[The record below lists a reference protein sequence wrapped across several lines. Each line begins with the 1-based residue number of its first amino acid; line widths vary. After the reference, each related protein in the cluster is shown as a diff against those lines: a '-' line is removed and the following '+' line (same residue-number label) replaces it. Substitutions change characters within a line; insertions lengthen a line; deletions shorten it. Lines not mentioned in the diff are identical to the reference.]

1 MNAKTAFDLIFRNA
15 RTRSAATTV
24 DIGVT
29 GGRIAAI
36 EPRLACEAAEIE
48 VGGKLALPGFVDTHI
63 HLDKA
68 CLLGRC
74 GHDHGSV
81 AEAIAAVAAMK
92 RDFTVED
99 VYARGARVIE
109 RAIVHGTTR
118 MRTHVE
124 IDPRIGLRGFEAVKA
139 LKRDYAWAID
149 LSICVFPQEG
159 LTNDPGAE
167 ELLIAALRDGGEAIG
182 GCPYMDTDPNAHLEK
197 LFDLA
202 QEFDVDIDLHLDF
215 DLDPSWWHLEE
226 VCRQTERRNYQ
237 GRVAIGHATKLSAL
251 PPDRLKAATARLAK
265 SGVAVTVLPATDL
278 YLMGRDATHNAP
290 RGLTV
295 AHKLVE
301 NGVVCSVAT
310 NNVLNP
316 FTPFGD
322 ASLLRMANFYANVA
336 HAGISEFDAC
346 LDLVTDLPARLMNL
360 RDYGIAPGNPADL
373 IILDTDSGA
382 NAIAELP
389 DMLMGFKNGRQV
401 FERRKPTLFPPQ
413 ASGPHSRH
421 ARARPGHPRAA
432 DDSRD
437 VDGRTMQAML
447 CLMRCP
453 AIDAPADPLLL
464 SVNQQQQARGRKS

>member
-1 MNAKTAFDLIFRNA
+1 MNTRTAFDLIFRNA
-15 RTRSAATTV
+15 RTRSSASPI
-24 DIGVT
+24 DIGIS

-36 EPRLACEAAEIE
+36 EPRLVCDAPEID

-74 GHDHGSV
+74 GHGH
-81 AEAIAAVAAMK
+81 ATLREAIAAVAAMK

-109 RAIVHGTTR
+109 RAILHGTTR

-124 IDPRIGLRGFEAVKA
+124 IDPRIALRSFEAIKS

-167 ELLIAALRDGGEAIG
+167 ELLVAALRDGGEVIG
-182 GCPYMDTDPNAHLEK
+182 GCPYIDTDPNAHLERV
-197 LFDLA
+197 FNLA
-202 QEFDVDIDLHLDF
+202 QQFDVDVDLHLDF

-226 VCRQTERRNYQ
+226 VCRQTEQRNYH

-251 PPDRLKAATARLAK
+251 PPERLKVATERLAK
-265 SGVAVTVLPATDL
+265 AGVAVTVLPATDL
-278 YLMGRDATHNAP
+278 YLMGRDATHNVP
-290 RGLTV
+290 RGLTAAHRLV
-295 AHKLVE
+295 AD
-301 NGVVCSVAT
+301 GVVCSVAT

-322 ASLLRMANFYANVA
+322 ASLLRMANFYANVTQ
-336 HAGISEFDAC
+336 AGIGEFDAC

-360 RDYGIAPGNPADL
+360 RDYGIATGNPADL
-373 IILDTDSGA
+373 IILDTESGM

-389 DMLMGFKNGRQV
+389 DVLMGFKNGRQV
-401 FERRKPTLFPPQ
+401 FERKQPKLFPPQ
-413 ASGPHSRH
+413 A
-421 ARARPGHPRAA
+421 
-432 DDSRD
+432 
-437 VDGRTMQAML
+437 
-447 CLMRCP
+447 
-453 AIDAPADPLLL
+453 
-464 SVNQQQQARGRKS
+464 

>member
-1 MNAKTAFDLIFRNA
+1 MIARTAFDLILRNA
-15 RTRSAATTV
+15 VLRSSAAPV
-24 DIGVT
+24 DIGVA

-36 EPRLACEAAEIE
+36 EPDLACEAVE
-48 VGGKLALPGFVDTHI
+48 VDAGGRLALPGFVDTHI

-74 GHDHGSV
+74 AHIHGGV
-81 AEAIAAVAAMK
+81 TEAIRAVAAMK
-92 RDFTVED
+92 KDFTVED
-99 VYARGARVIE
+99 VYSRGARVIE

-139 LKRDYAWAID
+139 LKGDYAWALD
-149 LSICVFPQEG
+149 LSLCVFPQEG
-159 LTNDPGAE
+159 LTNDPGSE
-167 ELLIAALRDGGEAIG
+167 ELLVQALRDGGEVIG
-182 GCPYMDTDPNAHLEK
+182 GCPYMDTDPNTHLERI
-197 LFDLA
+197 FTLA
-202 QEFDVDIDLHLDF
+202 QEFDVDVDLHLDF

-251 PPDRLKAATARLAK
+251 PPARLKAATERLAK

-290 RGLTV
+290 RGLTL
-295 AHKLVE
+295 AHKLVAD
-301 NGVVCSVAT
+301 GVLCSVAT

-336 HAGISEFDAC
+336 HAAVGDFDTC
-346 LDLVTDLPARLMNL
+346 LDLVTELPARLMNL
-360 RDYGIAPGNPADL
+360 KDYGIAVGNPADL
-373 IILDTDSGA
+373 IVLDTTESR

-389 DMLMGFKNGRQV
+389 DVLMGFKSGRQV
-401 FERRKPTLFPPQ
+401 FERKPPVLF
-413 ASGPHSRH
+413 
-421 ARARPGHPRAA
+421 
-432 DDSRD
+432 
-437 VDGRTMQAML
+437 
-447 CLMRCP
+447 
-453 AIDAPADPLLL
+453 AP
-464 SVNQQQQARGRKS
+464 S

>member
-1 MNAKTAFDLIFRNA
+1 MMTKPAFDLVFRNA
-15 RTRSAATTV
+15 VTRASAAAV

-29 GGRIAAI
+29 DGRIAAI
-36 EPRLACEAAEIE
+36 APRLACEAVEIDL
-48 VGGKLALPGFVDTHI
+48 GGRLVLSGFVDTHI

-74 GHDHGSV
+74 GHDHASV
-81 AEAIAAVAAMK
+81 DDAIRAVAAMK

-99 VYARGARVIE
+99 VYARGARVLE

-124 IDPRIGLRGFEAVKA
+124 IDPRIGLRGFQAIKA

-159 LTNDPGAE
+159 LTNDPGTE
-167 ELLIAALRDGGEAIG
+167 QLLVAALRDGGDLIG
-182 GCPYMDTDPNAHLEK
+182 GCPYMDTDPMAQLEK

-202 QEFDVDIDLHLDF
+202 QAFDVDVDLHLDF
-215 DLDPSWWHLEE
+215 DLDPSWWHLDE
-226 VCRQTERRNYQ
+226 VCRQTERRNYH

-251 PPDRLKAATARLAK
+251 PPERLKAATAQLAK
-265 SGVAVTVLPATDL
+265 AGVAVTVLPATDL

-290 RGLTV
+290 RGLTL
-295 AHKLVE
+295 AHKLAG
-301 NGVVCSVAT
+301 NGIVCSVAT

-346 LDLVTDLPARLMNL
+346 LD
-360 RDYGIAPGNPADL
+360 
-373 IILDTDSGA
+373 
-382 NAIAELP
+382 
-389 DMLMGFKNGRQV
+389 
-401 FERRKPTLFPPQ
+401 
-413 ASGPHSRH
+413 
-421 ARARPGHPRAA
+421 
-432 DDSRD
+432 
-437 VDGRTMQAML
+437 
-447 CLMRCP
+447 
-453 AIDAPADPLLL
+453 
-464 SVNQQQQARGRKS
+464 

>member
-1 MNAKTAFDLIFRNA
+1 MTARTTFDLIFRNA
-15 RTRSAATTV
+15 RTRSSASPV
-24 DIGVT
+24 DIGIS

-36 EPRLACEAAEIE
+36 EPRLVCDAPEID
-48 VGGKLALPGFVDTHI
+48 VGGKLVLPGFVDSHI

-74 GHDHGSV
+74 GHGHATLG
-81 AEAIAAVAAMK
+81 AAIAAVSAMK

-109 RAIVHGTTR
+109 RAILHGTTR

-124 IDPRIGLRGFEAVKA
+124 IDPRIALRGFEAIKA
-139 LKRDYAWAID
+139 LKHDYAWAID

-167 ELLIAALRDGGEAIG
+167 ELLIAALRDGGEVIG
-182 GCPYMDTDPNAHLEK
+182 GCPYTDTDPNTHLEK
-197 LFDLA
+197 VFNLA
-202 QEFDVDIDLHLDF
+202 QQFDVDVDLHLDF
-215 DLDPSWWHLEE
+215 DLDPTSWHLEE
-226 VCRQTERRNYQ
+226 VCLQTERRNYH

-251 PPDRLKAATARLAK
+251 PPGRLKAATARLATA
-265 SGVAVTVLPATDL
+265 GVAVTVLPATDL

-290 RGLTV
+290 RGLTL
-295 AHKLVE
+295 AHRLVQ

-336 HAGISEFDAC
+336 HAGVDEFDAC
-346 LDLVTDLPARLMNL
+346 LDLVTHLPARLMNL
-360 RDYGIAPGNPADL
+360 RDYGIATGNPADL
-373 IILDTDSGA
+373 VILDTDTGA

-389 DMLMGFKNGRQV
+389 DVLMGFKNGRQV
-401 FERRKPTLFPPQ
+401 FERKQPKLFPP
-413 ASGPHSRH
+413 H
-421 ARARPGHPRAA
+421 
-432 DDSRD
+432 
-437 VDGRTMQAML
+437 
-447 CLMRCP
+447 
-453 AIDAPADPLLL
+453 
-464 SVNQQQQARGRKS
+464 

>member
-15 RTRSAATTV
+15 RTRSSATPV
-24 DIGVT
+24 DIGVA

-48 VGGKLALPGFVDTHI
+48 VGGRLVLPGFVDTHI

-99 VYARGARVIE
+99 VYARGAKVIE

-167 ELLIAALRDGGEAIG
+167 ELLVAALRDGGEAIG

-251 PPDRLKAATARLAK
+251 PPDRLQGGGRAARQIRRRRHRAARDRSL
-265 SGVAVTVLPATDL
+265 SDG
-278 YLMGRDATHNAP
+278 P
-290 RGLTV
+290 R
-295 AHKLVE
+295 
-301 NGVVCSVAT
+301 
-310 NNVLNP
+310 
-316 FTPFGD
+316 
-322 ASLLRMANFYANVA
+322 
-336 HAGISEFDAC
+336 
-346 LDLVTDLPARLMNL
+346 
-360 RDYGIAPGNPADL
+360 
-373 IILDTDSGA
+373 
-382 NAIAELP
+382 
-389 DMLMGFKNGRQV
+389 
-401 FERRKPTLFPPQ
+401 
-413 ASGPHSRH
+413 RH
-421 ARARPGHPRAA
+421 AQCAARADAWRTSWSKTACCVRSRPTTCSIPSRRSATPRCCGWRISTPM
-432 DDSRD
+432 SR
-437 VDGRTMQAML
+437 M
-447 CLMRCP
+447 P
-453 AIDAPADPLLL
+453 ASANSTPASISSP
-464 SVNQQQQARGRKS
+464 SCRRG

>member
-1 MNAKTAFDLIFRNA
+1 MTSKTAFDLIFRRA
-15 RTRSAATTV
+15 VTASSATPV
-24 DIGVT
+24 DIGVSD
-29 GGRIAAI
+29 GRIAAVA
-36 EPRLACEAAEIE
+36 PKLACEAPEID
-48 VGGKLALPGFVDTHI
+48 VGGKLVLPGFVDTHI

-81 AEAIAAVAAMK
+81 SEAIAAVAAMK

-159 LTNDPGAE
+159 LTNDPGSE

-197 LFDLA
+197 IFNLA

-215 DLDPSWWHLEE
+215 DLDPSWWHLDE

-251 PPDRLKAATARLAK
+251 PPQRFSEASARLAK

-290 RGLTV
+290 RGLTA
-295 AHKLVE
+295 AHRLVE
-301 NGVVCSVAT
+301 KGV
-310 NNVLNP
+310 L
-316 FTPFGD
+316 
-322 ASLLRMANFYANVA
+322 
-336 HAGISEFDAC
+336 
-346 LDLVTDLPARLMNL
+346 
-360 RDYGIAPGNPADL
+360 
-373 IILDTDSGA
+373 
-382 NAIAELP
+382 
-389 DMLMGFKNGRQV
+389 
-401 FERRKPTLFPPQ
+401 
-413 ASGPHSRH
+413 
-421 ARARPGHPRAA
+421 
-432 DDSRD
+432 
-437 VDGRTMQAML
+437 
-447 CLMRCP
+447 
-453 AIDAPADPLLL
+453 
-464 SVNQQQQARGRKS
+464 

>member
-1 MNAKTAFDLIFRNA
+1 MNARTAFDLIFR
-15 RTRSAATTV
+15 RAATLSSDTPV
-24 DIGVT
+24 DIGVSD
-29 GGRIAAI
+29 GRIVAI
-36 EPRLACEAAEIE
+36 APRLESQAREIH
-48 VGGKLALPGFVDTHI
+48 VDGRLVLPGFVDTHI

-81 AEAIAAVAAMK
+81 NDAIRAVAGMK

-99 VYARGARVIE
+99 IYARGARVLE

-124 IDPRIGLRGFEAVKA
+124 IDPRIELRGFEAVKA
-139 LKRDYAWAID
+139 LKRDYAWAIE

-167 ELLIAALRDGGEAIG
+167 QLLIAALRDGGEAIG
-182 GCPYMDTDPNAHLEK
+182 GCPYMDTDPHAHLEK
-197 LFDLA
+197 VFDLA
-202 QEFDVDIDLHLDF
+202 QQFDVDVDLHLDF

-226 VCRQTERRNYQ
+226 VCRQTERRNYH

-251 PPDRLKAATARLAK
+251 PPDRLKAATKRLAK
-265 SGVAVTVLPATDL
+265 AGVAVTVLPATDL
-278 YLMGRDATHNAP
+278 YLMGRDATHNSP

-295 AHKLVE
+295 AHRLVQ
-301 NGVVCSVAT
+301 NGVLCSVAT

-336 HAGISEFDAC
+336 HAGIGEFDAC

-360 RDYGIAPGNPADL
+360 RDYGIATGNPADL
-373 IILDTDSGA
+373 IILDTDSGP

-389 DMLMGFKNGRQV
+389 DVLMGFKNGRQV
-401 FERRKPTLFPPQ
+401 FERRQPTLFRPP
-413 ASGPHSRH
+413 A
-421 ARARPGHPRAA
+421 
-432 DDSRD
+432 
-437 VDGRTMQAML
+437 
-447 CLMRCP
+447 
-453 AIDAPADPLLL
+453 
-464 SVNQQQQARGRKS
+464 